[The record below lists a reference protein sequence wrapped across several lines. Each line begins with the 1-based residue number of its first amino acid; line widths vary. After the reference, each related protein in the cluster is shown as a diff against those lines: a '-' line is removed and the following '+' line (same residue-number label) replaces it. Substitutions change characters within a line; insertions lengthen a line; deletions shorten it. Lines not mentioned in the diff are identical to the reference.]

1 MRDKKQIIFLFILAV
16 VLVALYIGLGLNA
29 RTWRYALSRRIPKLV
44 AVVATGSAIAYS
56 TTVFQTITHNRILTP
71 SVMGLDSLYLLI
83 QTLVVFLLGGTSSIM
98 TNPNLRFVVTT
109 GSMMLFA
116 YVLYS
121 ALFRRETGNMHF
133 LLLVG
138 LIMGTLFQSMTSFIQ
153 MVIDPNEFVILQG
166 RMYASFNNV
175 DTSILTVG
183 LVVMG
188 AVFIYAARYLTQL
201 DVIALGREQAV
212 NLGISYDWIVR
223 RMLLVVA
230 ILISVAT
237 ALVGPITFLGL
248 LVANLGRQFMQSFQH
263 KYVILASILISI
275 VALVGGQLL
284 LERIL
289 NFATPISVLINLMGG
304 LYFIYLLLKESAA

>member
-1 MRDKKQIIFLFILAV
+1 MRDKKRIIFLFILAV

>member
-1 MRDKKQIIFLFILAV
+1 MRDKKRIIFLFILAV

-109 GSMMLFA
+109 GTMMLFA